1 MKVALIGATGFVGA
15 AVLQELLN
23 RGHEVVALVR
33 HPEKFPVREHVQII
47 KADVLQANEVE
58 RAVAGVDAVVSAFNA
73 GWTNPNIYADFMQGS
88 RAIVQGVKAAGVK
101 RYIVVG
107 GAGSLYVNG
116 QQLVDSPEFPAAIKP
131 GATAARDMFTELQK
145 EAALDWTL
153 LSPAVGF
160 HGSSAAQAQG
170 RTGQYR
176 TGKDEPLMQADGTPG
191 DISAADLAVALIDA
205 LDRNTHLRERFTVA
219 Y

>member
-1 MKVALIGATGFVGA
+1 MKVALIGATGFVGMA
-15 AVLQELLN
+15 LLQELLN

-33 HPEKFPVREHVQII
+33 HPEQFPVREHVQII
-47 KADVLQANEVE
+47 KADVLQADEVE

-160 HGSSAAQAQG
+160 HGGSAAQAQG

-205 LDRNTHLRERFTVA
+205 LDRNIHLRERFTVA